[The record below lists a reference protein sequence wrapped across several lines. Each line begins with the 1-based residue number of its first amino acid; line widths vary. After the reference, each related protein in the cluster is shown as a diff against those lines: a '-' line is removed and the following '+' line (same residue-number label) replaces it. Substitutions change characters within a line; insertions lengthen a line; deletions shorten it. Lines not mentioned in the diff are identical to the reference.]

1 MATEFSPFC
10 SKKMNNG
17 IHWISLYPL
26 VNAIG
31 FPTPGIWP
39 LNLPG
44 EPSWR
49 ERHSLSSCL
58 GRIGIRG
65 GRFELEGTR
74 NPEREIIWWSLKPVY
89 RVACR
94 GPLLQLL
101 LLVKSF
107 QRVVSQKKRPII
119 RADSFFSR
127 WFTTLSPQNFTFEK
141 AFIFLTI
148 FKPPALILSFVI
160 PAIGRRIFTNYPKD
174 GWLEYVRKRYFLFNQ
189 SVILRGRDI
198 LKEFTLPPPQDN
210 SLIKSAC
217 VYAPIIPQAAQ
228 DQYEGSSYW
237 VILNTRRNFQ

>member
-1 MATEFSPFC
+1 MALKGWKRSGREGKFALFSLSLPSLFSARHAGYRPLMATEFSPFC

-107 QRVVSQKKRPII
+107 QRVVSQKKKAKI
-119 RADSFFSR
+119 RADSFLFLPIRHSFSSKFHI
-127 WFTTLSPQNFTFEK
+127 WKS
-141 AFIFLTI
+141 
-148 FKPPALILSFVI
+148 V
-160 PAIGRRIFTNYPKD
+160 
-174 GWLEYVRKRYFLFNQ
+174 YFSNNL
-189 SVILRGRDI
+189 
-198 LKEFTLPPPQDN
+198 
-210 SLIKSAC
+210 
-217 VYAPIIPQAAQ
+217 
-228 DQYEGSSYW
+228 
-237 VILNTRRNFQ
+237 

>member
-1 MATEFSPFC
+1 MALKGWKRRGREGKFALFSLSLPSLFSARHAGYRPFMATEFLPFV
-10 SKKMNNG
+10 KKKLNNG

-26 VNAIG
+26 LNAIG
-31 FPTPGIWP
+31 FPTPGTWP
-39 LNLPG
+39 VNLPG

-49 ERHSLSSCL
+49 ERHSLSWCL

-119 RADSFFSR
+119 GQTVFFLADSP
-127 WFTTLSPQNFTFEK
+127 L
-141 AFIFLTI
+141 FLLKI
-148 FKPPALILSFVI
+148 SHL
-160 PAIGRRIFTNYPKD
+160 
-174 GWLEYVRKRYFLFNQ
+174 RKRLF
-189 SVILRGRDI
+189 
-198 LKEFTLPPPQDN
+198 F
-210 SLIKSAC
+210 
-217 VYAPIIPQAAQ
+217 
-228 DQYEGSSYW
+228 
-237 VILNTRRNFQ
+237 